1 MKSRTK
7 SKEGATEGWF
17 AKFPKDI
24 VLCETLTDGD
34 PDILKRDPFVE
45 RKSERINYKEL
56 FGTPEQKTKKGGT
69 GDAG

>member
-34 PDILKRDPFVE
+34 PDILKKDPYVE
-45 RKSERINYKEL
+45 RNERINYKEL
-56 FGTPEQKTKKGGT
+56 FGAPEQKKGET
-69 GDAG
+69 R